1 MSGTVCVWLVL
12 VPATAASSIPH
23 FKFVVFGY
31 SQCYGNC
38 ANDRWG
44 VRTKFWAGTFVCGLA
59 GLVALPYDTSC
70 WLFCIHCAV
79 SAARLAVAFGVKYL
93 TPSQAGGEASA
104 NRCPECGLD
113 VREHP
118 QNDACSYHRKRASDM
133 NNKCPECELD
143 VELHPQNDACGCH
156 RKQCFD
162 TLARLSSRIA
172 LQRRASLARRPRRC
186 RRPSTRRP
194 SEPNRGPSRRSVSLA
209 PRGTTSSSATR
220 SSSTRWSRP
229 SLPSPAPSRMTTRAG
244 SSSAASA
251 RRQLRPCFSA
261 GAR

>member
-118 QNDACSYHRKRASDM
+118 QNDACSYHRKHASDM
-133 NNKCPECELD
+133 GTLSNNTLLANRSAAASESGPTPTTLQAALDKATKRAQSWTKPEKRQ
-143 VELHPQNDACGCH
+143 P
-156 RKQCFD
+156 
-162 TLARLSSRIA
+162 
-172 LQRRASLARRPRRC
+172 
-186 RRPSTRRP
+186 
-194 SEPNRGPSRRSVSLA
+194 
-209 PRGTTSSSATR
+209 GTTGHNLLISDEKLIDAVE
-220 SSSTRWSRP
+220 STFAALPGSLQDDNTCWKLVGRKCEKTAQAVFLRWGTLMKTS
-229 SLPSPAPSRMTTRAG
+229 
-244 SSSAASA
+244 
-251 RRQLRPCFSA
+251 
-261 GAR
+261 